1 VARILLLL
9 PTTAYR
15 ADDFLEAAEALG
27 AEVVVAS
34 DRRPALAAQMEDRSL
49 TVPLSDP
56 EAAAKR
62 IERFSRERPLDAV
75 VPVDDRGVVVAAV
88 AAERLDLPHNPQGAA
103 TAATHKARMRRA
115 LSAAGVP
122 QPAFRVA
129 GPDQDAGALADEV
142 GYPVVI
148 KPVSLSMSRGV
159 LRADSVREARAAAGR
174 IREILADAGED
185 AQGPLLVERFVPG
198 PEMALEGLLQRGE
211 LDVLAL
217 FDKPE
222 PMEGPTFEE
231 TIYVTP
237 SREPFEMQDAV
248 RSLVAGAT
256 KAMGLREGPIH
267 AEVRLGPDGP
277 VMLEVAAR
285 SIGGLCSRSLRF
297 GAGISLEEVILRHAL
312 GLPSEDLR
320 RETAASGVLML
331 PVPRGGRLTE
341 IRGVPEAEGVPGI
354 EGVTITIP
362 AGQEVVPLPE
372 GDRYL
377 GFVFARA
384 DKPEAVERALREARD
399 RIDPVIG

>member
-1 VARILLLL
+1 MARILLLL
-9 PTTAYR
+9 PATAYR

-27 AEVVVAS
+27 VEVVVAS
-34 DRRPALAAQMEDRSL
+34 DRRSALAAQMEDRAL
-49 TVPLSDP
+49 TVPMSDP
-56 EAAAKR
+56 DAAAKR
-62 IERFSRERPLDAV
+62 IERFGREHQIDAV

-88 AAERLDLPHNPQGAA
+88 AAQRLDLPHNPQGAA
-103 TAATHKARMRRA
+103 TAATDKVRMRRA
-115 LSAAGVP
+115 LAAAGVP
-122 QPAFRVA
+122 QPAFRVLGPEDAA
-129 GPDQDAGALADEV
+129 GDLADEL
-142 GYPVVI
+142 GYPVVL

-159 LRADSVREARAAAGR
+159 LRADSPREARAAAGR
-174 IREILADAGED
+174 IREILARARED
-185 AQGPLLVERFVPG
+185 PLGPLLVERYVPG
-198 PEMALEGLLQRGE
+198 PEMALEGLLLRG
-211 LDVLAL
+211 DVETLAL

-248 RSLVAGAT
+248 RTLVAGAA

-267 AEVRLGPDGP
+267 AEVRLGPSGP
-277 VMLEVAAR
+277 VVLEVAAR

-312 GLPSEDLR
+312 GLPTDDLH
-320 RETAASGVLML
+320 RESAASGVLML
-331 PVPRGGRLTE
+331 PVPSSGTLVEVRGQDQAR
-341 IRGVPEAEGVPGI
+341 GVPGI

-362 AGQEVVPLPE
+362 PGGELVPLPE

-384 DKPEAVERALREARD
+384 ETPDEVESALREARE
-399 RIDPVIG
+399 RLEPIVE

>member
-15 ADDFLEAAEALG
+15 AADFLEAAGALG

-49 TVPLSDP
+49 TIPLSDP
-56 EAAAKR
+56 DAAAKR
-62 IERFSRERPLDAV
+62 IERFARDRPLDAV

-88 AAERLDLPHNPQGAA
+88 AGERLGIPHNPQGAA
-103 TAATHKARMRRA
+103 AAATDKARMRRA

-129 GPDQDAGALADEV
+129 EPDHDAGTLADEL
-142 GYPVVI
+142 GYPVVV

-159 LRADSVREARAAAGR
+159 LRADSVREARAVAGR
-174 IREILADAGED
+174 IREILSNAGED
-185 AQGPLLVERFVPG
+185 PQGPLLVERFVPG
-198 PEMALEGLLQRGE
+198 PEMALEGLLRGGE

-248 RSLVAGAT
+248 RTLVTGAT

-277 VMLEVAAR
+277 VLLEVAAR

-312 GLPSEDLR
+312 DLPSQDLR
-320 RETAASGVLML
+320 REAAASGVLML
-331 PVPRGGRLTE
+331 PVPRAGTLQE
-341 IRGVPEAEGVPGI
+341 VRGLAQAEAVPGI

-362 AGQEVVPLPE
+362 DGQEIVPLPE

-377 GFVFARA
+377 GFVFARGEA
-384 DKPEAVERALREARD
+384 PETVERALREARD
-399 RIDPVIG
+399 RIEPVIE